1 MRCWFHTDS
10 NIIPHRFAVK
20 IGLYCNRGRSRMSA
34 FTESIAA
41 VLDSV
46 VSQANAHIVFMPAY
60 NVPHENDISVSE
72 EIAAKLQSGSYSM
85 LSINDPKLYKAV
97 TGHLSVMLCGRM
109 HPAILAAGMGT
120 PVVGLSYNQKFS
132 GMFEL
137 LGQGSRCLPMS
148 DFVRNS
154 ETARLGSMLRAAT
167 GNPPYSDRT
176 QRRWSGVRSSLSMRS
191 PALHPFSRPRIQFHE
206 HKPTDRSSG

>member
-1 MRCWFHTDS
+1 
-10 NIIPHRFAVK
+10 
-20 IGLYCNRGRSRMSA
+20 
-34 FTESIAA
+34 
-41 VLDSV
+41 
-46 VSQANAHIVFMPAY
+46 
-60 NVPHENDISVSE
+60 VSE

-154 ETARLGSMLRAAT
+154 ETARLGSMLREAIRQPTVFRPDTKALER
-167 GNPPYSDRT
+167 RT
-176 QRRWSGVRSSLSMRS
+176 QQFVDALAG
-191 PALHPFSRPRIQFHE
+191 PASFLQTADSIPRA
-206 HKPTDRSSG
+206 